1 MREKKFHKLLRGVWK
16 YFSRWTMDICFPAK
30 GSSKGSN
37 MLSINER
44 KTTNEQMRNNCIVRS
59 ERHRFA
65 LLLSA
70 VGVLG
75 LGWEAAANI
84 YAHTH
89 RSHGSWP
96 SFSKNRII
104 TGTRSKTL
112 LIRLGMIEGRSQNA
126 SSHSFWTTRVFKG
139 TFKAWCK
146 DILAEECNKKKLSA

>member
-1 MREKKFHKLLRGVWK
+1 MKVLFQ
-16 YFSRWTMDICFPAK
+16 MDISFPAK
-30 GSSKGSN
+30 GRSKGSN

-44 KTTNEQMRNNCIVRS
+44 KTTNEQMRSNCNVRS
-59 ERHRFA
+59 ERHHFA

-70 VGVLG
+70 VGGSAWVGKL
-75 LGWEAAANI
+75 LRTF

-139 TFKAWCK
+139 ISKT
-146 DILAEECNKKKLSA
+146 

>member
-1 MREKKFHKLLRGVWK
+1 
-16 YFSRWTMDICFPAK
+16 
-30 GSSKGSN
+30 

-44 KTTNEQMRNNCIVRS
+44 KTTNEQMRSNCNVRS

-70 VGVLG
+70 VGGRLC
-75 LGWEAAANI
+75 LGWEAVANI

-139 TFKAWCK
+139 ISKTCTVRRVFFQTNICGHCYCF
-146 DILAEECNKKKLSA
+146 LAEMGRIPCCGRPESSGSNI